1 MRRTETKRGTK
12 RQKNGEDD
20 DEDEEEKEQKGE
32 EDDGNQIPLVWLV
45 MVMCNLVKYDGMW
58 VCVS

>member
-32 EDDGNQIPLVWLV
+32 EDDGNQMSLVWLV